1 MYYLSFSD
9 CATSPLK
16 VDSEYFNTPEEAED
30 FLYKEIVAYDSM
42 WMMISKIGSIFNKK
56 IPSIISVYQ
65 DGDSNRWARIVKV
78 SEKKSSVVKKKEE
91 ERFEKKKENLSQ
103 YQIDVY
109 YQSKLDKERSESGL
123 LPKFLVL
130 DTEYISDWDSY
141 REKNHLDK
149 YVLIHTSMTELIGFG
164 NIHNGWSERWVYILM
179 DKYVDFNQQSEM
191 E

>member
-1 MYYLSFSD
+1 MYYISFSD
-9 CATSPLK
+9 KPLAPLK
-16 VDSEYFNTPEEAED
+16 VDTKYYNTPEEAEAC
-30 FLYKEIVAYDSM
+30 LSKECPPTDQM
-42 WMMISKIGSIFNKK
+42 WFVMSEIGEVFDES

-65 DGDSNRWARIVKV
+65 DGDQNHWARIVKV

-109 YQSKLDKERSESGL
+109 YQSKSDKERSESGL

-149 YVLIHTSMTELIGFG
+149 YILIHTNRTELIGFG
-164 NIHNGWSERWVYILM
+164 NIHNGWSERSVYRLM
-179 DKYVDFNQQSEM
+179 DKYVDFNQRSE